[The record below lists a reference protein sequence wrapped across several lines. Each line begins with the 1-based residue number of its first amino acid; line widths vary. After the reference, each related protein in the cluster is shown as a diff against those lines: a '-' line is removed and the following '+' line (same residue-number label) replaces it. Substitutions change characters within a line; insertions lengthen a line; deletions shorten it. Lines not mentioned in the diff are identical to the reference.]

1 MSEDPSSPL
10 VMHVLPKNRHGGISL
25 QVLDVACSLS
35 DRGYQNVLVFPDE
48 DGNFDSY
55 AANQGIQS
63 ERFPYWMPKEFDS
76 LGSLLSN
83 IRWVLGFV
91 FSVWTIRKR
100 INKIS
105 PDIVHLNGLLVLQP
119 AVAAAV
125 EDVDIVWYLVSDI
138 YPNWLVRLIVPFINY
153 VSSEVVLISESNR
166 SYYRQDGRDVSVI
179 PGTIDLSR
187 LTDETV
193 SEDRKGEFY
202 ERYGIES
209 SLPVVLT
216 LAKVNEVK
224 NQKSVVKAIAEMDRE
239 VQYLVV
245 GPKQDEQYASELEDL
260 AESVGVGD
268 HVYVTGFIE
277 DKTAALAI
285 ADVFV
290 LPSVGEGTPLA
301 IMEAMKSE
309 TPVVANRVGG
319 VPEMLANGDAGQ
331 LVSPDSIEQLQSSI
345 EDYLSDPELVR
356 RHTGV
361 ALTRVTEEYGIKSV
375 TDQYAS
381 VYKTLEQ

>member
-1 MSEDPSSPL
+1 MSEDTGSPL
-10 VMHVLPKNRHGGISL
+10 VMHVLAKNKHGGISL
-25 QVLDVACSLS
+25 QVLDVARSLS
-35 DRGYQNVLVFPDE
+35 NRGYQSVMVFPDE
-48 DGNFDSY
+48 DGDFDSY
-55 AANQGIQS
+55 AANQGVQS
-63 ERFPYWMPKEFDS
+63 ERFPYRMPKEFNT
-76 LGSLLSN
+76 LGALLSN
-83 IRWVLGFV
+83 IKWILGFV

-100 INKIS
+100 INEIS
-105 PDIVHLNGLLVLQP
+105 PDIVHLNGLLILQP

-138 YPNWLVRLIVPFINY
+138 YPNWLVRLIVPFVNY
-153 VSSEVVLISESNR
+153 VSSEVILISESNR

-193 SEDRKGEFY
+193 PEDRKREFFD
-202 ERYGIES
+202 RYGIES

-239 VQYLVV
+239 VQYLVA
-245 GPKQDEQYASELEDL
+245 GPKQDEQYASELEAL
-260 AESVGVGD
+260 AESINVGD
-268 HVYVTGFIE
+268 HLYVTGFVE
-277 DKTAALAI
+277 DKTTALAI

-319 VPEMLANGDAGQ
+319 IPEMLANGDAGQ
-331 LVSPDSIEQLQSSI
+331 LVSPGSVEQLQTSI
-345 EDYLSDPELVR
+345 EYYLSDSELVK
-356 RHTGV
+356 RHTEV
-361 ALTRVTEEYGIKSV
+361 ALNRVTEEYGLESV
-375 TDQYAS
+375 TNQYVS
-381 VYKTLEQ
+381 VYKTLES